1 MTQEPNLYPEVYKLL
16 STPEAE
22 HLAELYL
29 IQGDLNAAYDTLDL
43 YFTKYA
49 VTDMPKEGRAAIIS
63 PSLFRDGI
71 LLFCSCFSTKDGSK
85 LHPEAVYA
93 HLGKDRLEYA
103 QKLLDVRDAF
113 VAHNFG
119 PQRQH
124 SIVIVCPEI
133 DGKLV
138 PYGFTQYFIR
148 FAGWVASE
156 RKQLLSFIDVA
167 REHLKGRIESAEI
180 PVLQQVMALTLE
192 ELEALPEAEVAI
204 PDAKDY
210 KSSRSRFQKSGCGS
224 RTRVPQRRLG
234 RTTVVGS

>member
-22 HLAELYL
+22 RLAELYL

-49 VTDMPKEGRAAIIS
+49 ATDVPKDGRAAIIS

-71 LLFCSCFSTKDGSK
+71 LLFCSCFSTKDESK

-93 HLGKDRLEYA
+93 HLGRDRIEYA
-103 QKLLDVRDAF
+103 QKLLDLRDAF
-113 VAHNFG
+113 VAYNFG

-124 SIVIVCPEI
+124 SIVIVCPQA

-138 PYGFTQYFIR
+138 PHGFTQYFVR
-148 FAGWVASE
+148 FTGWVAGE
-156 RKQLLSFIDVA
+156 RKQLLPFIDIA
-167 REHLKGRIESAEI
+167 REHLKDLIEAAEI
-180 PVLQQVMALTLE
+180 PVMKQVMNITPK
-192 ELEALPEAEVAI
+192 ELEALPDAEVAI
-204 PDAKDY
+204 PDASDY
-210 KSSRSRFQKSGCGS
+210 RSSRSRFQKSGRGS
-224 RTRVPQRRLG
+224 RMPVPQRRLG
-234 RTTVVGS
+234 RTTVSGS